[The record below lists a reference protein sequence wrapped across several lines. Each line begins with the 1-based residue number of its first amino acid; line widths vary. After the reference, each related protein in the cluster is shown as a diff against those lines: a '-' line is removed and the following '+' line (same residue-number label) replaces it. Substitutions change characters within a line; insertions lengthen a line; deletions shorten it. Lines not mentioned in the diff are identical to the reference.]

1 MTVFP
6 LFSIGI
12 NEDYIKTHQLFMNHV
27 CQSSVAHIGTLRIF
41 EFICDKLN
49 VKRIRK
55 HKISVHKS
63 ERNRINLE

>member
-1 MTVFP
+1 
-6 LFSIGI
+6 
-12 NEDYIKTHQLFMNHV
+12 MNHV